1 MFGLFHKAGDSYLLS
16 SPPRMTYNDLKNF
29 ILIDMQMQH
38 VYQPV
43 MLIELLKNNGEAS
56 ETQIAKAIL
65 GVDPVQQRY
74 YEDKVRNMVGKVL
87 NKNGITEREKSTHRL
102 LGYEQLTDEQKT
114 ELLALLRSRLS
125 AEELK
130 RGETFWKHR
139 ATDREP
145 ISGSIRYEV
154 LKRAKGRC
162 ECCGA
167 SIDDRPIDIDHIVPR
182 SKTGDNDISNYQALC
197 WLCNANKGNRD
208 NTDFRGINA
217 IYEHRQTGCLF
228 CDVQV
233 NDRQRIVTENT
244 LAFAVRDGFPVTE
257 GHTLLIPKRHAA
269 DYFELSQA
277 EINAI
282 NQLMVQQ
289 QEFLQ
294 KSDKSIEGF
303 NIGMNCGE
311 VAGQTIFHC
320 HVHLIPRRKGD
331 VENPR
336 GGVRHVIAGKGYY

>member
-1 MFGLFHKAGDSYLLS
+1 MRKTGDSYQLS
-16 SPPRMTYNDLKNF
+16 SQPRMTFNELKNF
-29 ILIDMQMQH
+29 ILNDMQMQH

-102 LGYEQLTDEQKT
+102 LGYEQLTDDQNA
-114 ELLALLRSRLS
+114 ELLELLRSRLA

-130 RGETFWKHR
+130 RGATFWKHR

-145 ISGSIRYEV
+145 ISGSVRYEV

-167 SIDDRPIDIDHIVPR
+167 SIDERPIDIDHIVPR

-208 NTDFRGINA
+208 DTDFRGVNT

-233 NDRQRIVTENT
+233 NDRQRIVADNT
-244 LAFAVRDGFPVTE
+244 LAFAIRDGFPVTE
-257 GHTLLIPKRHAA
+257 GHTLFIPKRHAL

-282 NQLMVQQ
+282 NQLMTQQ
-289 QEFLQ
+289 KDLLQ
-294 KSDKSIEGF
+294 HSDKTIEGF

-311 VAGQTIFHC
+311 AAGQTIFHC
-320 HVHLIPRRKGD
+320 HVHLIPRRRGD

-336 GGVRHVIAGKGYY
+336 GGVRHVIIGKGRY